1 MSDKIFYH
9 TQTGNAAV
17 FASDA
22 NVADWPDYQETKP
35 PSRLKKEA
43 LDRRLSLLHSSDP
56 WALTDRTMTQA
67 QIDYR
72 QALRDLTTQQ
82 AWTDARYDDLVWPSS
97 PL

>member
-1 MSDKIFYH
+1 MTNKIFYNIE
-9 TQTGNAAV
+9 TGNACV

-22 NVADWPDYQETKP
+22 NVADWAGYQETKP
-35 PSRLKKEA
+35 PSTLRQEA
-43 LDRRLSLLHSSDP
+43 LDLRLSLLHSSDS
-56 WALTDRTMTQA
+56 WALSDRTMTQA

-72 QALRDLTTQQ
+72 QGLRDLTTQQ